1 MKTIFTTMNRFAKFT
16 SVAILFAAL
25 AVFTSSCAPSTDS
38 EAPTSI
44 GVQKNAV
51 TSTTATYTE
60 TVNNK
65 SSEFVNFTLNLADN
79 SQFFYGSAPYTNVGV
94 ITPASVVGVM
104 ANGKNIPIN
113 TPTVVT
119 MSDGKN
125 VTVTW
130 DPTTNAIVVVDTL
143 EMN

>member
-1 MKTIFTTMNRFAKFT
+1 MLSSTNRATKMTFA
-16 SVAILFAAL
+16 ALLFAVL

-38 EAPTSI
+38 SAPTSAV
-44 GVQKNAV
+44 VQQNAAMG
-51 TSTTATYTE
+51 TAATYTE

-79 SQFFYGSAPYTNVGV
+79 SQFFYGSASHTNSDV
-94 ITPASVVGVM
+94 ITPAQVMGVI
-104 ANGKNIPIN
+104 ANGQNIPMN
-113 TPTVVT
+113 TPTVIAMV
-119 MSDGKN
+119 DGKK

-130 DPTTNAIVVVDTL
+130 DSTTNVIVVVDTL